1 MRKANAKL
9 KIIIAAA
16 ASVLALTA
24 CGADNGE
31 TVADSDEAVTLDWYV
46 NYSWYATPWGENAV
60 SRAITE
66 KTGVDINFITPI
78 GNESEKLNAL
88 MASDT
93 LPDLI
98 TLGFWE
104 PQIDEMIENDMIYP
118 LNELADEYEPYFWE
132 VADNTV
138 VNWYT
143 RDDGNIYE
151 YPNSAVSPQ
160 DLEENKTIGSNQTFL
175 VRKDIY
181 EAIGSPDMSTTQG
194 FKAAVEK
201 AYEMFPLVD
210 EKPLIPVG
218 AHVFDNEGNPSFDKY
233 LMNFLAIPWE
243 KNGTLYDRYTDPEY
257 IKWLKMFRELG
268 EEGLLSTDIFV
279 DTRTQSEEK
288 IAEGRYFCMIY
299 QYTDMLTQ
307 QKQIYSES
315 PERIYMAVE
324 GPRNSNGDDPTLPSQ
339 SVSGWTVTL
348 ISKNCKSP
356 EKAIKFMSYLMSE
369 EGQMCLYMGVE
380 GVTYDMID
388 GVPVLKP
395 EVKALLDS
403 NREEYDKLYG
413 ADDAYWQLQD
423 NVMQQKWIQTASP
436 AEEQLM
442 EWSRKYVVYNGQYE
456 LYLPSGAD
464 GAEEDKKIRLL
475 WSRTLPQ
482 LLLAPSEKEFDDIFA
497 DFTAQRK
504 ALGFKKVQQAGS
516 EYMNAAKKK
525 LGISK

>member
-1 MRKANAKL
+1 
-9 KIIIAAA
+9 
-16 ASVLALTA
+16 
-24 CGADNGE
+24 
-31 TVADSDEAVTLDWYV
+31 
-46 NYSWYATPWGENAV
+46 
-60 SRAITE
+60 
-66 KTGVDINFITPI
+66 
-78 GNESEKLNAL
+78 
-88 MASDT
+88 
-93 LPDLI
+93 
-98 TLGFWE
+98 
-104 PQIDEMIENDMIYP
+104 
-118 LNELADEYEPYFWE
+118 
-132 VADNTV
+132 
-138 VNWYT
+138 
-143 RDDGNIYE
+143 
-151 YPNSAVSPQ
+151 
-160 DLEENKTIGSNQTFL
+160 
-175 VRKDIY
+175 
-181 EAIGSPDMSTTQG
+181 MSTTQG

-201 AYEMFPLVD
+201 AYERFPLVD
-210 EKPLIPVG
+210 GKPLIPVG

-403 NREEYDKLYG
+403 NREEYDRLYG

-423 NVMQQKWIQTASP
+423 NVLQQKWIQTASP

-504 ALGFKKVQQAGS
+504 ALGFKKVQQACS